1 MSGVARELRPSI
13 SCVVP
18 AFNEAHRLEAGM
30 QRFEAAVSAG
40 AIDLDQ
46 TELVVVDDG
55 STDQTATVA
64 DKLLARIPRHRVI
77 RLPFNQGKGAAIRAG
92 VASARST
99 YTAYMDADM
108 AIDPLAIP
116 LLLDGLEHNDLAIGC
131 RALPDSMVETTYVV
145 RSLMGRLFNELVT
158 SGTGLGLKDTQCGF
172 KALRTPVARLL
183 FHLVRIDRF
192 AFDVEILA
200 RARRL
205 GLTITEVPVH
215 WKHVEGSTVHPL
227 TDSVTMLRD
236 VYRSRRGLMA
246 SPPVPTVTVL
256 PGEDSVPVAG
266 LAGLAGLAG
275 QMSAILADVLD
286 GVPVPVVPDR
296 GGMTALLAMVDP
308 ADVSLAHA
316 ALRDQLAPLDVSR
329 GALTLDGLT
338 ALGPLAGL
346 LDATSP
352 DSAGP

>member
-1 MSGVARELRPSI
+1 VPPDPDPNGPIMLQLTI
-13 SCVVP
+13 VVP
-18 AFNEAHRLEAGM
+18 AFNEAHRLKAGM

-55 STDQTATVA
+55 STDQTATEA
-64 DKLLARIPRHRVI
+64 EKLLARIPRHRVI

-92 VASARST
+92 VASARSR

-116 LLLDGLEHNDLAIGC
+116 LLLDGLEHHDLAIGC

-256 PGEDSVPVAG
+256 PGDDGLPV
-266 LAGLAGLAG
+266 AGLAG

-286 GVPVPVVPDR
+286 GAPVPVVPNR

-338 ALGPLAGL
+338 ALGPLTGL

>member
-1 MSGVARELRPSI
+1 MLQLTI
-13 SCVVP
+13 VVP
-18 AFNEAHRLEAGM
+18 AFNEAHRLKAGM

-55 STDQTATVA
+55 STDQTATEA
-64 DKLLARIPRHRVI
+64 EKLLARIPRHRVI

-92 VASARST
+92 VASARSR

-116 LLLDGLEHNDLAIGC
+116 LLLDGLEHHDLAIGC

-256 PGEDSVPVAG
+256 PGDDGLPV
-266 LAGLAGLAG
+266 AGLAG

-286 GVPVPVVPDR
+286 GAPVPVVPNR

-338 ALGPLAGL
+338 ALGPLTGL